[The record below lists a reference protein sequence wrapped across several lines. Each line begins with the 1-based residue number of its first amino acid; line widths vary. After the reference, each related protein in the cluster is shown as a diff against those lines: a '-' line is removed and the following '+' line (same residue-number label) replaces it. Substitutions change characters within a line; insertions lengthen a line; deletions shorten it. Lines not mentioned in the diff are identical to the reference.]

1 MAGHKFQENEPI
13 SEVNIT
19 PLVDVMLVLLIVF
32 MVTAPLMVS
41 GMPVDLPQTQADNL
55 NIEKEP
61 VIITLDKNGAIF
73 LQKRETARPELI
85 ARLAA
90 IVQSANE
97 EVYIRADQSIP
108 YGKVM
113 VLMGDIKA
121 AGYKKV
127 MLVVEQP

>member
-1 MAGHKFQENEPI
+1 MAGHKFRENEPI

-61 VIITLDKNGAIF
+61 VIITLDKNGIIF

-108 YGKVM
+108 YGNVM